1 MIKEIIRYFPL
12 ELSKEINSLKCEE
25 KIKEIRI
32 RADRKVCIIYHSTE
46 VFLKYVAHINDLLN
60 ILVNISKNSIYAIQ
74 NDINNGFV
82 VIQRT
87 DIE

>member
-1 MIKEIIRYFPL
+1 MLSEITKYFPL
-12 ELSKEINSLKCEE
+12 ELSKEISSLSCDE

-32 RADRKVCIIYHSTE
+32 RADRKVCIIYHSIE
-46 VFLKYVAHINDLLN
+46 IFLKYVAHVSDLLN

-82 VIQRT
+82 VIQRWT
-87 DIE
+87 